1 MSTWDS
7 TAQHERCDGR
17 KSSSFRWPLKN
28 LLKRWQYSAAPAI
41 QTSNS
46 KGIWHMEGHSNSQS
60 TSVTTASPSQKKNR
74 VGWLDLQRV
83 LHDSTSCSTSGTSA
97 WIEKACWT
105 FDARRTFR
113 KLIASLSTA
122 TSRLLLHL
130 VALKKSGAKHPP
142 LAMKLHPFDV
152 LDHPPPARWTEK
164 KSMLLGKNMNN
175 SWLLFL
181 EVGFWHL
188 MMPLDTEM
196 LETMMNLPYF
206 KRKWAR
212 SRPLVASFQN
222 LKLFGIPEPA

>member
-28 LLKRWQYSAAPAI
+28 SLKRWQYSAAPAI

-46 KGIWHMEGHSNSQS
+46 KGIRKIIAIHSPPLWQ
-60 TSVTTASPSQKKNR
+60 QLLLRRKKHR

-83 LHDSTSCSTSGTSA
+83 LHDSTSCSTSSTSA

-152 LDHPPPARWTEK
+152 LDHPPPARWKEK
-164 KSMLLGKNMNN
+164 KSMLLGKKHEQLMTPFFGGR
-175 SWLLFL
+175 LLTFDDATWHWNVGNHDESSL
-181 EVGFWHL
+181 PQTEVG
-188 MMPLDTEM
+188 E
-196 LETMMNLPYF
+196 
-206 KRKWAR
+206 K
-212 SRPLVASFQN
+212 
-222 LKLFGIPEPA
+222 